1 MRIAFITSIPTP
13 YQDPFLNVVAAHP
26 SVELDVYYCAPKKA
40 DRPWELTWEFH
51 YNVIHLPSVNLAK
64 QFGAASSFYWNR
76 GVIKRFR
83 EGNYDA
89 FVVCGYNH
97 LTMLATFAFARRAN
111 IPYFLSSEAYLKQRR
126 KKWRVWVK
134 DRLVRWIVTN
144 AAGNMP
150 TGTLAS
156 EYLVHYGADP
166 DKLSRFPNAPDVE
179 SLKRQ
184 SVELRM
190 RRDQLKADL
199 GFGDEKIVLFVSR
212 LVRFKRLDI
221 LLKAFALAFK
231 EQPVKLVVLGDGV
244 MREPWEQLSNELG
257 LEDSVRFEGFVPPE
271 DIPKWHAISDLFVQP
286 SESETWSVAV
296 LEALASR
303 VPVVTTDMV
312 GCYKDMI
319 NDERVG
325 RVVPAN
331 DEVRMA
337 EAMAAIMED
346 LPGADEVAKAWAPVY
361 ETVRYPYMAR
371 EFIGA
376 IGAAVG
382 ENVEMDFSIEE
393 VSAA

>member
-26 SVELDVYYCAPKKA
+26 DVELDVYYCAPKKA

-51 YNVIHLPSVNLAK
+51 YNVIHLPSINLAK
-64 QFGAASSFYWNR
+64 RFGAASSIYWNR

-83 EGNYDA
+83 DGNYDA

-97 LTMLATFAFARRAN
+97 LTMLATFVYAQRAN

-126 KKWRVWVK
+126 KKWRVWIK
-134 DRLVRWIVTN
+134 DKLVRWIVTH

-156 EYLVHYGADP
+156 EYLIHYGADP
-166 DKLSRFPNAPDVE
+166 ERLSLFPNAPDVE
-179 SLKRQ
+179 HLKRQ
-184 SVELRM
+184 SAELRIK
-190 RRDQLKADL
+190 RGQLKAEL
-199 GFGDEKIVLFVSR
+199 GFGDEKIILFVSR

-221 LLKAFALAFK
+221 LLNAFALAFK
-231 EQPVKLVVLGDGV
+231 GHPVKLVVLGDGV

-257 LEDSVRFEGFVPPE
+257 MQEAVRFEGFVPPE
-271 DIPKWHAISDLFVQP
+271 DIPRWHAISDLFVQP

-296 LEALASR
+296 VEALASG
-303 VPVVTTDMV
+303 VPVITTDMV

-331 DEVRMA
+331 DAEQMA
-337 EAMAAIMED
+337 KSMVSIMED
-346 LPGADEVAKAWAPVY
+346 LPTAEEVTEVWAPVY
-361 ETVRYPYMAR
+361 EKVRYPYMAQ

-376 IGAAVG
+376 IAAAVG
-382 ENVEMDFSIEE
+382 EQVEMDFSVEE
-393 VSAA
+393 GSTA